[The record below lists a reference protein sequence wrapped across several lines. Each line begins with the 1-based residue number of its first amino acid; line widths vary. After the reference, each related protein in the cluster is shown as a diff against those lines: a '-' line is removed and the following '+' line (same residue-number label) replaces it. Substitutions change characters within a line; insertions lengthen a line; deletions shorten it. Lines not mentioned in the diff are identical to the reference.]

1 MVLKPAEFEE
11 AEYRGPLFHQ
21 LQSSNLLWEP
31 GQVFEKHIG
40 IDRALWTM
48 HAYLH
53 GLHGYSAPLA
63 GVTMSHFNWDY
74 IWAARGRKKK
84 LPSFRLNVFIQAKR
98 PSYGRYAPKA
108 LRTHGLKSPY
118 WRFEITPHQQNA
130 LERLANKLNGRAI
143 VCYACPAFHK
153 ESALHKWTVEPRM
166 VENSTFPDV
175 RRLTGHVAWNYSEP
189 GATGVANADPEPSDD
204 GTIVER
210 VAQMLEREQSQ
221 AADAIEELAD
231 LADAVRQAMSPDE
244 GAAATAVQATFAD
257 HIQVFQNLADD
268 FTADRGRNAVFDYG
282 TVLAFAHVNRLN
294 WFVAGRPVY
303 EPTQ

>member
-53 GLHGYSAPLA
+53 GLHGYSTPLT
-63 GVTMSHFNWDY
+63 GVTMSRFNWDY
-74 IWAARGRKKK
+74 IWAARARKKR

-98 PSYGRYAPKA
+98 PAYGRYAPKA
-108 LRTHGLKSPY
+108 LRAHGLKSPY
-118 WRFEITPHQQNA
+118 WRFEVTPHQQIA
-130 LERLANKLNGRAI
+130 LERLADKLSGRAI

-153 ESALHKWTVEPRM
+153 EAMLHKWTVEPRM
-166 VENSTFPDV
+166 VESSTFPDV
-175 RRLTGHVAWNYSEP
+175 RRLKGHAAWNYSEP
-189 GATGVANADPEPSDD
+189 GARGVANADPEPSDD
-204 GTIVER
+204 GALLARIARMV
-210 VAQMLEREQSQ
+210 EREQSQ
-221 AADAIEELAD
+221 AGAAVEELAG
-231 LADAVRQAMSPDE
+231 LADAVRQAMGADE
-244 GAAATAVQATFAD
+244 TAAPTAAQAAFSDHLQVLRNFANA
-257 HIQVFQNLADD
+257 FPADQ
-268 FTADRGRNAVFDYG
+268 ARNAVLDYG

-294 WFVAGRPVY
+294 WLVAGRVVD
-303 EPTQ
+303 EPTT